1 MVHALHDQVTAEQ
14 VADLAPGLR
23 RYASTRHWDPS
34 DVDDLVQET
43 LARLLE
49 VHTRLGLDTLFVY
62 ALTVQNNLDRS
73 KRRGDDVARR
83 HRHRL
88 LDLDGPTS
96 ADDEMIRAE
105 QREALGRPWPRSL
118 RRSRRCSWI
127 ITHRRRPPPGR
138 CQALRQPGSAGH
150 ERSSTARHRASG
162 RVTRRSARRY
172 SRRSR

>member
-1 MVHALHDQVTAEQ
+1 MTAGLPGFLTSTPGNENESGGDPQMVHALHDQVTAEQ

-62 ALTVQNNLDRS
+62 PLAVQNNHDRS

-105 QREALGRPWPRSL
+105 QREALA
-118 RRSRRCSWI
+118 
-127 ITHRRRPPPGR
+127 
-138 CQALRQPGSAGH
+138 QALAALPPEVKALLVDHYTSKATPT
-150 ERSSTARHRASG
+150 RSMSGAQAARLCRA
-162 RVTRRSARRY
+162 
-172 SRRSR
+172 